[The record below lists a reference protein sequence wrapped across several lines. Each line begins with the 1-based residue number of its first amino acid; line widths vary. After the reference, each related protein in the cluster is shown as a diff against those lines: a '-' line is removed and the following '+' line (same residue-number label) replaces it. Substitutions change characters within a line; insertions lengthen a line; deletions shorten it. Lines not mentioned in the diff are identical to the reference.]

1 MMCRSTEEE
10 GNLSIQGQRVLTLC
24 SGKDLEHVFIVPTTS
39 AAFHGH
45 AVFVEVLLQQGQREA
60 IQPSEVLSKMLIT
73 DA

>member
-1 MMCRSTEEE
+1 
-10 GNLSIQGQRVLTLC
+10 
-24 SGKDLEHVFIVPTTS
+24 LEHVFFVPTAR

-45 AVFVEVLLQQGQREA
+45 AVFVGMLLQQGQREA